1 MDRACLMELGLS
13 PAQADRAEAFC
24 REGNFRAPVLT
35 LRSARGELMEAP
47 PGRQRRLD
55 ALDLLIRETEKQKG
69 STKS

>member
-13 PAQADRAEAFC
+13 AAKADRAEAFC
-24 REGNFRAPVLT
+24 REGNFREAVLT
-35 LRSARGELMEAP
+35 LRSARGELMEELH
-47 PGRQRRLD
+47 GCQRRLD

>member
-13 PAQADRAEAFC
+13 AAQADRATAFC
-24 REGNFRAPVLT
+24 REGNFREAVLT
-35 LRSARGELMEAP
+35 LRSARGDLMEELH
-47 PGRQRRLD
+47 GCQRRLD

>member
-13 PAQADRAEAFC
+13 PAQADRAAAFC
-24 REGNFRAPVLT
+24 REGNFREAVLT
-35 LRSARGELMEAP
+35 LWSARGDLIEELH
-47 PGRQRRLD
+47 GCQRRLD

>member
-13 PAQADRAEAFC
+13 PAQADRAAAFC
-24 REGNFRAPVLT
+24 REGNFREAVLT
-35 LRSARGELMEAP
+35 LRSARGDRIEELHCC
-47 PGRQRRLD
+47 QRRLD

>member
-13 PAQADRAEAFC
+13 AAQADKAADFC
-24 REGNFRAPVLT
+24 REGNFREAVLT
-35 LRSARGELMEAP
+35 LRSARGELMEELH
-47 PGRQRRLD
+47 GCQRRLD